1 MAAFPSRR
9 YKFDVPYFFLANWT
23 VFLCRLYQIKLGTL
37 EMENSADTEWVLRPY
52 MNTAKKKTTL
62 SDVDGWEVDT

>member
-1 MAAFPSRR
+1 MKFLQGATNLMFPDLNLI
-9 YKFDVPYFFLANWT
+9 K
-23 VFLCRLYQIKLGTL
+23 FLCRLYQIKLGTL